1 MKKIAQSLLILKKM
15 VLDYKIEESKLLKTL
30 NDFKL
35 VQEEVNKK

>member
-1 MKKIAQSLLILKKM
+1 M